1 MTALSNALS
10 RERNNF
16 DLVRLV
22 AAIAVAYGHAFVLQL
37 PDEHHDFVTALLGYD
52 YSGSLGVF
60 AFFLLSGIL
69 VTASFDRQRSA
80 ARFIA
85 LRASRLWPAVAFGS
99 CLVVFVLG
107 PLFTTWPL
115 RDYFASGATWSNLD
129 SLSTILFSQRWRLPG
144 VFDHNH
150 FGNSICEP
158 LWTLC
163 IEVRYYF
170 VVLLAGMLGLLKSR
184 RGMILAVLIGV
195 IPWVVRPHLHPHFEI
210 GFRDLAFKPGGYAFF
225 PEPVFMAGMLLYAWR
240 ERVYISGWAAIALFC
255 SWFALRDTGLGQ
267 PVFYVA
273 FAWLVL
279 WVGTTPLLHAFVP
292 RNDYSFGIYLFG
304 FPVQQSISHLAPTL
318 DPLVALAIAAPF
330 IFALAF
336 VSWHGV
342 EKPALDWTRRRLGQS
357 RRAARAP
364 DGLRDVA
371 P

>member
-1 MTALSNALS
+1 MALLSHALS

-16 DLVRLV
+16 DLVRLI
-22 AAIAVAYGHAFVLQL
+22 AAMAVAYGHAFVLQL
-37 PDEHHDFVTALLGYD
+37 PDGHKDVVTTVLGYD

-69 VTASFDRQRSA
+69 VTASFDRQRSP

-85 LRASRLWPAVAFGS
+85 LRSARLWPAVAFGS
-99 CLVVFVLG
+99 CFVVFVLG
-107 PLFTTWPL
+107 PVFTTWPL
-115 RDYFASGATWSNLD
+115 RDYFSSNATWSNLD

-163 IEVRYYF
+163 VEVRYYF
-170 VVLLAGMLGLLKSR
+170 VVLLAGMLGLLRSR
-184 RGMILAVLIGV
+184 RGMIFAVLLGV
-195 IPWVVRPHLHPHFEI
+195 IPWVVRPHLYPHIEI
-210 GFRDLAFKPGGYAFF
+210 AFRDLAFKPGGYAFF
-225 PEPVFMAGMLLYAWR
+225 PEPVFMTGMLLYAFR
-240 ERVYISGWAAIALFC
+240 DRVHISGWTAAALFC
-255 SWFALRDTGLGQ
+255 SWLALRGTGLAQ
-267 PVFYVA
+267 LIFYGA
-273 FAWLVL
+273 LAYAVL
-279 WVGTTPLLHAFVP
+279 WVGTTPPLHRFVP

-304 FPVQQSISHLAPTL
+304 FPVQQSISHFAPTL

-336 VSWHGV
+336 ISWHCV
-342 EKPALDWTRRRLGQS
+342 EKPALDWARRRLGES
-357 RRAARAP
+357 RHVTRAP
-364 DGLRDVA
+364 DGVHDIA